1 MQSQKYNNI
10 SHPSAIFEGDDGS
23 GSGLYRNISGS
34 SSNLFH

>member
-10 SHPSAIFEGDDGS
+10 SHPSTICEGGDGS
-23 GSGLYRNISGS
+23 GSGLRRNISGS